1 MVARDSNHQFTV
13 INKYN
18 NIYYKGEI
26 LITKE
31 TIEERKSAI
40 VDDVETVK
48 TRLVELEKRREA
60 DTALLNALMG
70 ALQQC
75 DAFLKE
81 FDDELSDDGNE
92 TSDTE

>member
-1 MVARDSNHQFTV
+1 M
-13 INKYN
+13 
-18 NIYYKGEI
+18 
-26 LITKE
+26 ITKE
-31 TIEERKSAI
+31 IIEKRKYVI
-40 VDDVETVK
+40 VNDTEIVR

-81 FDDELSDDGNE
+81 FDDELSDDGNDE
-92 TSDTE
+92 D

>member
-1 MVARDSNHQFTV
+1 M
-13 INKYN
+13 
-18 NIYYKGEI
+18 
-26 LITKE
+26 ITKE
-31 TIEERKSAI
+31 IIEKRKYVI
-40 VDDVETVK
+40 VNDTEIVR
-48 TRLVELEKRREA
+48 TRLVELDKRREA

>member
-1 MVARDSNHQFTV
+1 
-13 INKYN
+13 
-18 NIYYKGEI
+18 

-31 TIEERKSAI
+31 TIEERKSVIA
-40 VDDVETVK
+40 VDVETVK
-48 TRLVELEKRREA
+48 TRLVELDKRREA
-60 DTALLNALMG
+60 DTALVNALVG

-92 TSDTE
+92 TSDTK

>member
-1 MVARDSNHQFTV
+1 M
-13 INKYN
+13 
-18 NIYYKGEI
+18 
-26 LITKE
+26 ITKE
-31 TIEERKSAI
+31 TIEKRKYVI
-40 VDDVETVK
+40 VNDTETVK

-81 FDDELSDDGNE
+81 FDDELSDDGN
-92 TSDTE
+92 DKD

>member
-1 MVARDSNHQFTV
+1 M
-13 INKYN
+13 
-18 NIYYKGEI
+18 
-26 LITKE
+26 ITKE
-31 TIEERKSAI
+31 TIEERKSVI
-40 VDDVETVK
+40 MGDVETVK

-60 DTALLNALMG
+60 DVALLNALMG

>member
-1 MVARDSNHQFTV
+1 M
-13 INKYN
+13 
-18 NIYYKGEI
+18 
-26 LITKE
+26 ITKE
-31 TIEERKSAI
+31 IIEKRKYVI
-40 VDDVETVK
+40 VNDTEIVR

-81 FDDELSDDGNE
+81 FDNELSDGGNDE
-92 TSDTE
+92 D

>member
-1 MVARDSNHQFTV
+1 M
-13 INKYN
+13 
-18 NIYYKGEI
+18 
-26 LITKE
+26 ITKE
-31 TIEERKSAI
+31 IIEKRKYVI
-40 VDDVETVK
+40 VNDTEIVR

-92 TSDTE
+92 TSDTK

>member
-1 MVARDSNHQFTV
+1 MIHQ
-13 INKYN
+13 K
-18 NIYYKGEI
+18 KWGEI

-31 TIEERKSAI
+31 TIEERKSVI
-40 VDDVETVK
+40 MNDIETVK

-60 DTALLNALMG
+60 DTALLNALIG

-81 FDDELSDDGNE
+81 FDNELSDDGNDE
-92 TSDTE
+92 GC

>member
-1 MVARDSNHQFTV
+1 M
-13 INKYN
+13 
-18 NIYYKGEI
+18 
-26 LITKE
+26 ITKE
-31 TIEERKSAI
+31 TIEERKSVI
-40 VDDVETVK
+40 MSDIETVK
-48 TRLVELEKRREA
+48 TRLVELDKGKVN
-60 DTALLNALMG
+60 DVALLNALMG

>member
-1 MVARDSNHQFTV
+1 MIS
-13 INKYN
+13 
-18 NIYYKGEI
+18 
-26 LITKE
+26 KE
-31 TIEERKSAI
+31 TIEERKSVIAA
-40 VDDVETVK
+40 DVETVK

-81 FDDELSDDGNE
+81 LDNELGDDGN
-92 TSDTE
+92 DKD

>member
-1 MVARDSNHQFTV
+1 M
-13 INKYN
+13 
-18 NIYYKGEI
+18 
-26 LITKE
+26 ITKE
-31 TIEERKSAI
+31 TIEERKSTI
-40 VDDVETVK
+40 VNDSEIVK

-81 FDDELSDDGNE
+81 FDNELSDGGNDE
-92 TSDTE
+92 D